1 MGNKYIIDY
10 NDFKTI
16 GLAQKIYRIK
26 AVKGFNL
33 ADGRVITTG
42 QLGGYIQSEHNLS
55 QGGNCWVDKDAFV
68 YDNAVVSGDALIC
81 DTATVCNYTIV
92 QGNAVIKDNAVVN
105 GKCHI
110 IDNSVVGGKSHIN
123 GCTQIQDLSI
133 VMDSNI
139 TNSKI
144 FGESRVINSAVIDY
158 INIKNSKIISCSFI
172 AKEKFYIT
180 NSTLEKS
187 SFNTKFNSRIN
198 DSIVKNVTI
207 SRKITCRNK
216 KIGIDVYG
224 NDYKGL
230 SIPTIIGAENNTC
243 IAFPATFISEKE
255 NNTITIFENSSGLL
269 FHFNGETYRS
279 WGDLIRKVYDK
290 YKKCL
295 KSKTPYD
302 SFFETLSVIP
312 RGLIAKNVCLPIL
325 NQKIKSFIYGNFKL
339 SKKINLSEDITGYSF
354 NDFSMFY
361 FDVLMLAVFNDMTFI
376 ANAVNDIDSNINWTE
391 FIGKRKFKELFDI
404 IQNYNENI
412 EFSSFKK
419 FCLFFEEILE
429 HTCVDYK
436 TGKILSFEGFCI
448 VDDLLVNQTI
458 KHFCGHNIIK
468 NVNENELIE
477 KFYDYIKN
485 DDAFIN
491 ANK

>member
-26 AVKGFNL
+26 ALEDFIV
-33 ADGRVITTG
+33 ADGRTITAG
-42 QLGGYIQSEHNLS
+42 QLGGYIQSEYNLS
-55 QGGNCWVDKDAFV
+55 QQGNCWVDKDALA
-68 YDNAVVSGDALIC
+68 YDNAVVSGDALIR
-81 DTATVCNYTIV
+81 DAATVCNYAIV
-92 QGNAVIKDNAVVN
+92 QGNAIIKDNAVVN

-110 IDNSVVGGKSHIN
+110 TDNSIIGGKSHIN

-133 VMDSNI
+133 IMDSNI
-139 TNSKI
+139 SNSKI
-144 FGESRVINSAVIDY
+144 LGKSHVIDSVVIDY
-158 INIKNSKIISCSFI
+158 VNIKNSEVTSCSFI

-180 NSTLEKS
+180 NSTVEKS
-187 SFNTKFNSRIN
+187 SFSTKFNSRIN

-207 SRKITCRNK
+207 SRKIACRNK

-230 SIPTIIGAENNTC
+230 SVPTIIGTEKNIC
-243 IAFPATFISEKE
+243 IAFPATFISEQE
-255 NNTITIFENSSGLL
+255 NNTITLFENSGGLL
-269 FHFNGETYRS
+269 FHFNGETYKS
-279 WGDLIRKVYDK
+279 WGELIRKVHDK

-295 KSKTPYD
+295 KNKTPYD
-302 SFFETLSVIP
+302 SFLETLSVIP
-312 RGLIAKNVCLPIL
+312 RNLIAKNICLPIL

-339 SKKINLSEDITGYSF
+339 SKKANLNEEIVGYSF

-361 FDVLMLAVFNDMTFI
+361 FDALMLTVFNDITLI
-376 ANAVNDIDSNINWTE
+376 ANAVNNIDSNINWTE

-404 IQNYNENI
+404 VQSYNENI

-429 HTCVDYK
+429 YVCVDYK
-436 TGKILSFEGFCI
+436 TGKVLSFEGFCI
-448 VDDLLVNQTI
+448 IDDLLIKQAI
-458 KHFCGHNIIK
+458 KHFCGNNIIK
-468 NVNENELIE
+468 NVSENELVE

-485 DDAFIN
+485 DDVFI
-491 ANK
+491 KVYK